1 MLDKIIVAVVD
12 EEEMIFR
19 TELKKLEEGNE
30 VVVFVNGTMKIAIFK
45 RFIDECEDYIK
56 DIAFQKIDTNKYTE
70 ALEKEKIRIMKE
82 FKEICD
88 KDNEVIINKEI
99 DGYLKECGFN
109 CISNK
114 FLKNIGETGISIC
127 QQKSGTLIEVA
138 HLKKRKTNST
148 IVKDKD
154 IAEIVKVINKNL
166 TFMLESN

>member
-30 VVVFVNGTMKIAIFK
+30 VVVFVNGAMKIAIFK
-45 RFIDECEDYIK
+45 RFIDKCEGYIK

-88 KDNEVIINKEI
+88 KDNEIIINEEI
-99 DGYLKECGFN
+99 DGYLRQCGFN

-114 FLKNIGETGISIC
+114 FLRDIDEIGISISR
-127 QQKSGTLIEVA
+127 QRSGILIEIA
-138 HLKKRKTNST
+138 HLKKRRSNS
-148 IVKDKD
+148 IIIKNKD
-154 IAEIVKVINKNL
+154 IVEIIKVVNKNL
-166 TFMLESN
+166 AFMSELG

>member
-30 VVVFVNGTMKIAIFK
+30 VVVFVNGMMKIAIFK
-45 RFIDECEDYIK
+45 RFINKCEDYIK
-56 DIAFQKIDTNKYTE
+56 DIAFQKIDTNKYIE

-99 DGYLKECGFN
+99 DGYLRECGFN

-114 FLKNIGETGISIC
+114 FLRNIDEIGISIS
-127 QQKSGTLIEVA
+127 QQRSGILIEIA
-138 HLKKRKTNST
+138 HLKKRSANST
-148 IVKDKD
+148 IVNDKD
-154 IAEIVKVINKNL
+154 IIEIIKVINKNL
-166 TFMLESN
+166 TFMFESN